1 MLNYLT
7 NLQGTTYLYA
17 FASKVENNI
26 HPDQLASGPGK
37 CLGILSSAVF
47 SKLIYYIDYHIDHH
61 QSQTVW
67 IQIRSD
73 ILSVLIWLKLFAK
86 VISRQQ
92 LQAKSNFSS
101 VYLTN
106 LQGTVSA
113 MFTARTKILD
123 GIHQE
128 SKRFPSEKVT
138 DLRKSWRNTPGHV
151 LFSKSRRTL
160 CL

>member
-113 MFTARTKILD
+113 MFTAVALGPVMSPWALLSVKLTVPEQTLKALYHLFVCIYK
-123 GIHQE
+123 Q
-128 SKRFPSEKVT
+128 S
-138 DLRKSWRNTPGHV
+138 RKQYTS
-151 LFSKSRRTL
+151 
-160 CL
+160 